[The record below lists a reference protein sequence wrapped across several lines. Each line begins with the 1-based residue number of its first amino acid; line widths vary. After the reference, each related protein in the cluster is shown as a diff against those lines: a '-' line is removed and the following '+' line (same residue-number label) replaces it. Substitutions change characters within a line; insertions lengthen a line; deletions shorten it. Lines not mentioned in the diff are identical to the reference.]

1 MTTNKAIIWSSI
13 WIASAIL
20 FSIVLGKFYSPYIA
34 MEFLSCYAV
43 EKMLSFDNLLMFY
56 VIFRYFNSSNEQ
68 QRKALNVGL
77 YSAFALRAIMIFSGG
92 FLLHQYS
99 WLSYLFGGFLLYSG
113 GQLLINSGD
122 EPEPPEKMINFIRT
136 KMPWISYFGVIV
148 CAVELTDVLFAL
160 DSIPASFGVSGN
172 PIVIFSANV
181 FAILGLRS
189 LYFIMQNLIK
199 RFVYLEQGVA
209 VILALV
215 GIRMLLEGWFNISI
229 SYLFAAISVILITVM
244 FFSNNKDE

>member
-1 MTTNKAIIWSSI
+1 MTNNKAIVWSSI

-68 QRKALNVGL
+68 QRKALNVGIV
-77 YSAFALRAIMIFSGG
+77 SAFLLRAIMIFSGG
-92 FLLHQYS
+92 FILHEFA
-99 WLSYLFGGFLLYSG
+99 WLSYAFAAFLIYSAIMLFKESG
-113 GQLLINSGD
+113 S
-122 EPEPPEKMINFIRT
+122 EPEPPEKLIRFIRNN
-136 KMPWISYFGVIV
+136 MPWLSYFSVII
-148 CAVELTDVLFAL
+148 CAIELTDVLFAL

-172 PIVIFSANV
+172 PVVIFSANA
-181 FAILGLRS
+181 FAICGLRS

-199 RFVYLEQGVA
+199 RFIYLEQGVA
-209 VILALV
+209 VILGMV
-215 GIRMLLEGWFNISI
+215 GFRMCVEGWFNINI
-229 SYLFAAISVILITVM
+229 SYLFAAISVVLITV
-244 FFSNNKDE
+244 FIFSNKESL